1 MTIFNKDFR
10 GILITPGDWKSR
22 LHRRNPPSWVI
33 IFNLLLV
40 REGGLR
46 LYGSAISNRQ
56 GYLFVRLV
64 TVFNKLSRKEG
75 TGIK

>member
-1 MTIFNKDFR
+1 
-10 GILITPGDWKSR
+10 
-22 LHRRNPPSWVI
+22 
-33 IFNLLLV
+33 NLLLV

-75 TGIK
+75 TGIKRLEIAATQAKPTFVGYNP